1 MVRKFGINGFGRIGR
16 VFLRAAMEDDA
27 FLNSFQL
34 VAVNDL
40 ASPQN
45 LAHMLKYDSVFG
57 VLKKEVKAT
66 DNSIV
71 VDGKEIKVLN
81 KRDPSELPWKD
92 LGVDYVLESTGKLT
106 DRDGASKHIAAG
118 AKKVIIS
125 APAKKPDAMI
135 VLGVNEGVYDA
146 KKHDVISMASC
157 TTNCLAP
164 MTKVLNDTFGVKRGF
179 MTTCHAVTNDQRLL
193 DFDHKDLR
201 RARAA
206 MTSIIPT
213 TTGAAAAI
221 GVVIP
226 QLDGKLDGISLRV
239 PVTDGSITDFV
250 VELGE
255 ETTAVEINQ
264 AFSSA
269 AEGKLKGI
277 LDYTDEP
284 IVSIDIVGNPHSC
297 TVDGRSTMVLGKKS
311 NLAKVLGWYDNEWG
325 YSSRLVDLM
334 KFIQSKEK

>member
-1 MVRKFGINGFGRIGR
+1 M
-16 VFLRAAMEDDA
+16 M
-27 FLNSFQL
+27 Q
-34 VAVNDL
+34 
-40 ASPQN
+40 
-45 LAHMLKYDSVFG
+45 
-57 VLKKEVKAT
+57 
-66 DNSIV
+66 
-71 VDGKEIKVLN
+71 IKILN
-81 KRDPSELPWKD
+81 KKDPSELPWKE
-92 LGVDYVLESTGKLT
+92 LGVEYVLESTGKFT
-106 DRDGASKHIAAG
+106 DWDGANKHIGAG
-118 AKKVIIS
+118 ARKVVIS
-125 APAKKPDAMI
+125 APAKKPDVMI
-135 VLGVNEGVYDA
+135 VLGVNEGAYDP
-146 KKHDVISMASC
+146 KKHNIISMASC

-164 MTKVLNDTFGVKRGF
+164 MAKVLNDTFGVKRGF

-226 QLDGKLDGISLRV
+226 QLDGKLDGLSLRV

-250 VELGE
+250 VELNE

-297 TVDGRSTMVLGKKS
+297 IVDGRSTMVMGKKG

-325 YSSRLVDLM
+325 YSSRLVDML
-334 KFIQSKEK
+334 KFIRTKEK